1 MAFKINAPFHLEKN
15 HHSGRDNRTEESNKK
30 PGGKATGSMKD
41 YKIGSAERYNEYEA
55 RGWKQDDTTKGGEP
69 RKKAKTVASNSK
81 GADIKVE
88 AEKPKV
94 SLAKPTKKVEPT
106 KKQARKTKS
115 INKKLDKAKAARDA
129 GNIKKA
135 ERKER
140 AAKRKAARVA
150 RKSNK

>member
-1 MAFKINAPFHLEKN
+1 MAFKINAPFKALGDP
-15 HHSGRDNRTEESNKK
+15 SSIESNKK
-30 PGGKATGSMKD
+30 PEITG
-41 YKIGSAERYNEYEA
+41 KIGSDLRRQQYKDANYA
-55 RGWKQDDTTKGGEP
+55 PDHTTH
-69 RKKAKTVASNSK
+69 RKKAKTVASSSK

-94 SLAKPTKKVEPT
+94 SSAKPTKKVEPT

>member
-1 MAFKINAPFHLEKN
+1 MAFKINAPFKALGDP
-15 HHSGRDNRTEESNKK
+15 SSIESNKK
-30 PGGKATGSMKD
+30 PEITG
-41 YKIGSAERYNEYEA
+41 KIGSDLRRQQYKDKNYAP
-55 RGWKQDDTTKGGEP
+55 DHTTH
-69 RKKAKTVASNSK
+69 RKKAKTVASSSK

-88 AEKPKV
+88 AEKPKA
-94 SLAKPTKKVEPT
+94 SSAKPTKKVEPT

-140 AAKRKAARVA
+140 AAKRKADRVA
-150 RKSNK
+150 RKSKK

>member
-1 MAFKINAPFHLEKN
+1 MAFKINAPFKALGDP
-15 HHSGRDNRTEESNKK
+15 SSIESNKK
-30 PGGKATGSMKD
+30 PEITG
-41 YKIGSAERYNEYEA
+41 KIGSDLRRQQYKDKNYAP
-55 RGWKQDDTTKGGEP
+55 DHTTH
-69 RKKAKTVASNSK
+69 RKKAKTVASSSK
-81 GADIKVE
+81 GADIKVTKVK

-94 SLAKPTKKVEPT
+94 SSAKPTKKVEPT

-140 AAKRKAARVA
+140 AAKRKADRVA
-150 RKSNK
+150 RKSKK

>member
-1 MAFKINAPFHLEKN
+1 MAFKINAPFKAVGN
-15 HHSGRDNRTEESNKK
+15 PNSIESNKEPEITAGIGTK
-30 PGGKATGSMKD
+30 KRVEQYKD
-41 YKIGSAERYNEYEA
+41 ANYAP
-55 RGWKQDDTTKGGEP
+55 DHTTH
-69 RKKAKTVASNSK
+69 RKKAKTVASSSK
-81 GADIKVE
+81 GADIKVTKVK

-94 SLAKPTKKVEPT
+94 SSAKPTKKVEPT

-140 AAKRKAARVA
+140 AAKRKADRVA
-150 RKSNK
+150 RKSKK